1 MGKKTVSKDPIILNV
16 PTSSEAN
23 PTKRAVE
30 QTITIS
36 WTVLDLMTEMASRR
50 MIIDGLKKE
59 ILTKEEEIKG
69 QEKSLARYEDIL
81 SQPEIKKLINEE
93 GKYLEVRAKAAR
105 KSGRAVADETPEVE
119 AEIKKESE

>member
-105 KSGRAVADETPEVE
+105 KAGRAIADETPEVE

>member
-16 PTSSEAN
+16 PASSEAN

-105 KSGRAVADETPEVE
+105 KAGRAVTDETPEVE